1 MKTTLAVNHASYVL
15 HLTRVDSC
23 FDAECVKMS
32 KRVGRPSGI
41 PRESGWGSGIKTK
54 PVRVPVELAGKLRA
68 ELDALE
74 AVRMLVADWEVII
87 TDAESASSY
96 GEPSP
101 RYEKA
106 LVLLA
111 ELRSIVG

>member
-1 MKTTLAVNHASYVL
+1 MMV
-15 HLTRVDSC
+15 
-23 FDAECVKMS
+23 CVKMS

-54 PVRVPVELAGKLRA
+54 PVRVPIALAGKLRA

-87 TDAESASSY
+87 SDAESASSY